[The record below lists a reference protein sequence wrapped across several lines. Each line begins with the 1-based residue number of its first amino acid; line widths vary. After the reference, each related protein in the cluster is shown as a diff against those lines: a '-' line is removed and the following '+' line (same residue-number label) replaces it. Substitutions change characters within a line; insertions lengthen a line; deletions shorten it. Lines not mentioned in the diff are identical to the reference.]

1 MLPIRLICR
10 LLLTAQVLAD
20 RGEIFGIKYLK
31 SLLHKLK
38 HLVLAAMTTFLLL
51 FPVAV
56 IPRISDTEKITEN
69 HPKIGNT
76 INKITEKVHENVSE
90 VRKDEQ
96 K

>member
-1 MLPIRLICR
+1 
-10 LLLTAQVLAD
+10 
-20 RGEIFGIKYLK
+20 
-31 SLLHKLK
+31 
-38 HLVLAAMTTFLLL
+38 MTTFLLL
-51 FPVAV
+51 FPIAV